1 MDYQAIGQRIRK
13 IRKARNLSQEKL
25 SELVDISVP
34 HMSHIETGTTKLSL
48 PVLVAIADALAVRVD
63 ALLYDAPRG
72 GVSIAMDEITA
83 VLEACDATQASI
95 IADVVRATKLALDTH
110 Q

>member
-1 MDYQAIGQRIRK
+1 MDYYRIGQQIRK
-13 IRKARNLSQEKL
+13 IRKAHGLSQE
-25 SELVDISVP
+25 ELAERVDISTT

-83 VLEACDATQASI
+83 VLEGCDATQASI